1 MITRY
6 LEFLSGASNVM
17 FSCSQF
23 LSARTMRNIF
33 ALSKK
38 KGGVSKVMLFFSQF
52 LSARTTENIFSEG
65 GTFNFCTKIKG
76 SSLYQL
82 VLSRCGRTDDSK
94 RTSSITFDTPPK
106 KEVRGADG
114 QKLDNELYFDFS

>member
-1 MITRY
+1 
-6 LEFLSGASNVM
+6 
-17 FSCSQF
+17 
-23 LSARTMRNIF
+23 MRNIF